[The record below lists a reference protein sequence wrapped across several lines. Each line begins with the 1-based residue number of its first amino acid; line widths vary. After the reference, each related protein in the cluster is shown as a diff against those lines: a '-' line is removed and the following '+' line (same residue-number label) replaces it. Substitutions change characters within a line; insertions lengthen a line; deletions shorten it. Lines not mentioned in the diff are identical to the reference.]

1 MPMNKYGEIIRNSSS
16 PPPIQPRNSN
26 NSRNNSSNGGGNG
39 FAIIVGIIILV
50 AIIGFIIHATN
61 NNENNSNQSNNKN
74 ATSGYDDSYSDIENQ
89 DKDSYYTSDASSEY
103 IIPFSDSEYISY
115 SDLSGLTQ
123 AEVTLAR
130 NEIYARHGR
139 KFDTDSIREY
149 FESKSW
155 YYPQYN
161 PDDFSESVFN
171 QYEKENIKTIVAY
184 EKEQG
189 WR

>member
-1 MPMNKYGEIIRNSSS
+1 MPMNEYGEIIRNSTT
-16 PPPIQPRNSN
+16 PPPIQSRNTN
-26 NSRNNSSNGGGNG
+26 NSGNNNNRGGGSG
-39 FAIIVGIIILV
+39 SAIIVGIIILI

-61 NNENNSNQSNNKN
+61 NENSSNQNGNQDTVSSYDDNSN
-74 ATSGYDDSYSDIENQ
+74 SDT
-89 DKDSYYTSDASSEY
+89 DSYYNNDASSEY

-115 SDLSGLTQ
+115 SDLYGLSQT
-123 AEVTLAR
+123 EVTLAR

-139 KFDTDSIREY
+139 KFTTDSIREY

-155 YYPQYN
+155 YYPQYS

-171 QYEKENIKTIVAY
+171 QYEKENLKTIVAY
-184 EKEQG
+184 EQEKG

>member
-1 MPMNKYGEIIRNSSS
+1 MPMNEYGEIIRNST
-16 PPPIQPRNSN
+16 PPPPVQPRNTNNNN
-26 NSRNNSSNGGGNG
+26 NSGGGG
-39 FAIIVGIIILV
+39 SGVPIIVGIIILI

-61 NNENNSNQSNNKN
+61 NNEHSSNQNSNQN
-74 ATSGYDDSYSDIENQ
+74 AVSSYDDSYYNDDTSSD
-89 DKDSYYTSDASSEY
+89 Y

-115 SDLSGLTQ
+115 SDLYGLSQT
-123 AEVTLAR
+123 EVTLAR

-139 KFDTDSIREY
+139 MFNTDLIRKY

-155 YYPQYN
+155 YCPQYS

-184 EKEQG
+184 EQEKG